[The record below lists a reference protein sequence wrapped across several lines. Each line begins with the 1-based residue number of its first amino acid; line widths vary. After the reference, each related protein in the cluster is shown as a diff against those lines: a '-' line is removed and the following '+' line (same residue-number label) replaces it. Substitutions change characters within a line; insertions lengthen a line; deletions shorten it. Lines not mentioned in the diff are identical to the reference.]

1 MYKTLLNLEKS
12 FFKLRYISDREWL
25 NSSLHDKFTECGK
38 SGMLFNK
45 TETIETL
52 LSCTEDRDILIY
64 NFEYSKVTDKCYI
77 AHYITKNGNKKYY
90 RTSVWVMENRL
101 KLFYHQASTLNYDV
115 RLIQC

>member
-12 FFKLRYISDREWL
+12 FFNLKYISDKEWL
-25 NSSLHDKFTECGK
+25 NTVLHDSFIECGK

-45 TETIETL
+45 TETIEPL

-64 NFEYSKVTDKCYI
+64 NFEYSKVTDKCYLV
-77 AHYITKNGNKKYY
+77 HYITKHGNKKYY

-101 KLFYHQASTLNYDV
+101 KLFYHQATMLNSDAE
-115 RLIQC
+115 LKKC